1 MKIVL
6 STLIAGILGVGLYL
20 ILTQSDREPR
30 VLLFSKTAD
39 YARGAPT
46 YYHQTIPTARAALTE
61 IASENGMV
69 ADTTTDAGFFTDEI
83 LSQYKAVVFMYTI
96 GDALDEVQQQ
106 AFMRFVQAGG
116 GYMGIHSASDTEFRW
131 PWYGRLVGGYFI
143 NHPAIQE
150 ATLSV
155 VDRDHPA
162 TQSLPDTWIR
172 TDEWYNIRYT
182 NSDVNVLITIDES
195 SYDPADN
202 EPGPDPHPLVWYH
215 EFDGGRSFYTAL
227 GHVEESYSEPL
238 FRDHIS
244 GGLRYAAGYRNGH
257 RNGDG
262 NGHGNGDG
270 KGDGRKLDYDRP
282 GVLPSQ
288 TGFQKIVL
296 DENLNEPMELD
307 QLPDGRILFIERR
320 GDLKVYDP
328 EAGRTDLIVS
338 LDVYS
343 ELEDGLLGLAV
354 DPEYEQ
360 NNWIYLYYA
369 PPGQESKQNL
379 SRYTLDGSPLS
390 LHSESVLLEVE
401 TQRVECCHSG
411 GSIEFGPDGSLFLS
425 TGDNTNPFA
434 SDGFSPIDEQPGR
447 SPWDAQRSSAN
458 SNDLRGKILRV
469 QPSDDGGYV
478 IPDDN
483 LFPPDGSEGRPEIY
497 IMGNRNPFR
506 ISIDSQTGFLY
517 WGEVGPD
524 ATESN
529 PERGPK
535 GYDEINQAREPGFYG
550 WPYFVANNKP
560 YVDFDFASGQS
571 LSAFDVQHP
580 INRSPNNTG
589 LQTLPPAQPAF
600 IWYPYDASPEFPLVG
615 EGGRT
620 ALAGPVYH
628 FNDYEK
634 SDVQIPQYYDG
645 KLIIYEWMRH
655 QIFTV
660 TMDGNG
666 DYAYMERFAPNVEFS
681 RPTDLIIGLDG
692 VLYLLE
698 YGTNWNVRNPDAR
711 LVRIEFDS
719 SR

>member
-1 MKIVL
+1 MKIIFYMLV
-6 STLIAGILGVGLYL
+6 TGILAVGVYL
-20 ILTQSDREPR
+20 VVTQPDREPR
-30 VLLFSKTAD
+30 VLLFSKTTTFD
-39 YARGAPT
+39 
-46 YYHQTIPTARAALTE
+46 HQTIPAAQEALTE
-61 IASENGMV
+61 IAAENRML
-69 ADTTTDAGFFTDEI
+69 ADTTTNAALFTDDF
-83 LSQYKAVVFMYTI
+83 LRGYDAVVFLYTT
-96 GDALDEVQQQ
+96 GDVLDDVQQE
-106 AFMRFVQAGG
+106 AFMRFIQAGG

-143 NHPAIQE
+143 SHPTIQE
-150 ATLSV
+150 AKLSI
-155 VDRDHPA
+155 VDTNHPA
-162 TQSLPDTWIR
+162 TQTLPDTWIR

-182 NSDVNVLITIDES
+182 NPDVNVLITIDES
-195 SYDPADN
+195 SYDPRDN
-202 EPGPDPHPLVWYH
+202 EPGADPHPLAWYH

-227 GHVEESYSEPL
+227 GHVKESYSEPL

-244 GGLRYAAGYRNGH
+244 GGLRYVV
-257 RNGDG
+257 GDG
-262 NGHGNGDG
+262 SE
-270 KGDGRKLDYDRP
+270 LDYDRP

-288 TGFQKIVL
+288 TGFKKIVL

-328 EAGRTDLIVS
+328 EAGRTDLVVS

-343 ELEDGLLGLAV
+343 ELEDGLLGLAI

-360 NNWIYLYYA
+360 NSWIYLYYS
-369 PPGQESKQNL
+369 PPFQESKQKL
-379 SRYTLDGSPLS
+379 SRFTLDGSPLS

-411 GSIEFGPDGSLFLS
+411 GSLEFGPGGTLFLS

-447 SPWDAQRSSAN
+447 SPWDAQRSAAN

-469 QPSDDGGYV
+469 QPTDDGEYV
-478 IPDDN
+478 VPGGN
-483 LFPPDGSEGRPEIY
+483 LFPSDGSVGRPEIY

-506 ISIDSQTGFLY
+506 ISIDSRTGFLY

-524 ATESN
+524 ATESD

-535 GYDEINQAREPGFYG
+535 GHDEINQAREPGFYG

-560 YVDFDFASGQS
+560 YVDFDFGGGRS
-571 LSAFDVQHP
+571 LSPFDALRPV
-580 INRSPNNTG
+580 NRSPNNTG

-600 IWYPYDASPEFPLVG
+600 IWYPYDASPEFPLIG

-620 ALAGPVYH
+620 GLAGPVYY

-634 SDVQIPQYYDG
+634 SDVQIPEYYDG

-655 QIFTV
+655 QVFAI
-660 TMDGNG
+660 TMDGND

-681 RPTDLIIGLDG
+681 RPTDMIIGLDG

-698 YGTNWNVRNPDAR
+698 YGTIWNARNPDAR
-711 LVRIEFDS
+711 LVRLEFDP

>member
-1 MKIVL
+1 MKIIL
-6 STLIAGILGVGLYL
+6 SILGAVILVIGLYF
-20 ILTQSDREPR
+20 IWAQPDRGAR

-61 IASENGMV
+61 IAFENGMV
-69 ADTTTDAGFFTDEI
+69 ADTTTDASFFTDEI
-83 LSQYKAVVFMYTI
+83 LSRYNAIVFMYTI
-96 GDALDEVQQQ
+96 GDALDDAQQE
-106 AFMRFVQAGG
+106 AFMRFIQAGG
-116 GYMGIHSASDTEFRW
+116 GYMGIHSASDTEFKW

-143 NHPAIQE
+143 NHPAIQAAE
-150 ATLSV
+150 LSV
-155 VDRDHPA
+155 VDRDHPS
-162 TQSLPDTWIR
+162 TRSLPETWTR

-182 NSDVNVLITIDES
+182 NPDVNVLITIDES
-195 SYDPADN
+195 SYDPADH
-202 EPGPDPHPLVWYH
+202 EPGPDPHPLAWYH

-244 GGLRYAAGYRNGH
+244 GGLRYAV
-257 RNGDG
+257 GDR
-262 NGHGNGDG
+262 
-270 KGDGRKLDYDRP
+270 KGADSELDYDRP

-328 EAGRTDLIVS
+328 EMGRTDLITT

-354 DPEYEQ
+354 DPGYER
-360 NNWIYLYYA
+360 NRWIYLYYA
-369 PPGQESKQNL
+369 PLINESKQFL
-379 SRYTLDGSPLS
+379 SRFTLDGAPLS
-390 LHSESVLLEVE
+390 LHSESVILEVE

-411 GSIEFGPDGSLFLS
+411 GSLEFGPEGLLYLS

-434 SDGFSPIDEQPGR
+434 SDGFSPIDEQAGR

-478 IPDDN
+478 IPDGN
-483 LFPPDGSEGRPEIY
+483 LFPPGGSEGRPEIY

-506 ISIDSQTGFLY
+506 ISIDSHSSFLY

-524 ATESN
+524 ATESDS
-529 PERGPK
+529 ERGPK
-535 GYDEINQAREPGFYG
+535 GHDEINQARGPGFYG

-560 YVDFDFASGQS
+560 YIDFDFADRRS
-571 LSAFDVQHP
+571 LSPFDAQHP

-589 LQTLPPAQPAF
+589 LQTLPSAQPAF

-620 ALAGPVYH
+620 ALAGPVYY
-628 FNDYEK
+628 FDDYKK
-634 SDVQIPQYYDG
+634 SDHQIPQYYDG
-645 KLIIYEWMRH
+645 KLIIFEWMRH
-655 QIFTV
+655 LIFAV
-660 TMDGNG
+660 TMDGTG
-666 DYAYMERFAPNVEFS
+666 DYAYMERFAPHVEFS
-681 RPTDLIIGLDG
+681 RPMDMIIGLGG
-692 VLYLLE
+692 VFYLLE
-698 YGTNWNVRNPDAR
+698 YGTNWNTRNPDAR